1 MKERKMAM
9 DQRQGTRVGSR
20 RASRRKALYFE
31 GIQILGYLW
40 ISVIVFELFLRTQT
54 ESSFFN
60 EGLLYSLLFSSALV
74 FLFYLIS
81 TFMPLKAKRVFL
93 GFFLGFMTLL
103 FASQLIYYKIFKTF
117 YTVFSAKNGG
127 QVLEFIND
135 ILFAMGKNVL
145 GLLLLFI
152 PLIGYILLTVKRKRT
167 RYNHTWAERGLISV
181 LAAVLFGAGL
191 LGVRLGNQDVNSAYD
206 LYYRNNYPVAS
217 VNKLGLLTS
226 MRLDLQR
233 TLFGFEQELAPPP
246 PKEEIPDVVVEKP
259 ETPGTE
265 TEEPEETPKP
275 VYKDQVE
282 EIDFEKLIAETSNE
296 TLKNMHI
303 YFSERTPTKENEY
316 TGMFEGYN
324 LIFLTAEAF
333 SHYSIDKEL
342 TPTLYKLANEGFR
355 FTNFYNPIWGVS
367 TSDGE
372 YVATTGLI
380 PKSGVWSMYKSGSI
394 SMPYA
399 MGNQLRALGYKT
411 VAYHNHTFDYYER
424 DVSHPN
430 LGYDYK
436 GLGNG
441 LVVRKTWP
449 ESDLE
454 MMEVTTD
461 EYMKEE
467 PFHAYYMTVSGHMR
481 YDFNGNF
488 IAYKNRELVADLPY
502 GQGGK
507 AYMATQ
513 IELDKALE
521 HLLKKLEE
529 NGVADKTLIAMSADH
544 YPYGLEKAD
553 IDELAGHSVEEN
565 FELYKSSFILYAK
578 GMEPITI
585 DRPVSSLD
593 IIPTLSNLLGLKF
606 DSRLLMGVDMLSDAP
621 AKVIFNNRSFITDVG
636 RYDSTKGTF
645 TVNPGVTMT
654 EEEKETYRKAV
665 SSEIER
671 QFYYSAMF
679 LDTDYYKKVLN
690 R

>member
-1 MKERKMAM
+1 MQER
-9 DQRQGTRVGSR
+9 QINR
-20 RASRRKALYFE
+20 RTSRRKTHHFE
-31 GIQILGYLW
+31 GIQVLIYLW
-40 ISVIVFELFLRTQT
+40 VSVIIFELFLRTQT
-54 ESSFFN
+54 ESGFFN
-60 EGLLYSLLFSSALV
+60 EGIFYSLLLSSALV
-74 FLFYLIS
+74 FLFYLLS
-81 TFMPLKAKRVFL
+81 TFLPKKAKKVFL

-135 ILFAMGKNVL
+135 ILFAMGKNAL

-152 PLIGYILLTVKRKRT
+152 PLLGYILLCIKGRNLKT
-167 RYNHTWAERGLISV
+167 RYQHTWFERGFIGV
-181 LAAVLFGAGL
+181 LMILFFGSAL
-191 LGVRLGNQDVNSAYD
+191 LGINLGNQDVNSAYD

-233 TLFGFEQELAPPP
+233 TIFGFEQVLAPPP
-246 PKEEIPDVVVEKP
+246 PKVEIPDVA
-259 ETPGTE
+259 
-265 TEEPEETPKP
+265 EEPESPVQEGTEEEPAP
-275 VYKDQVE
+275 VYEEQVAD
-282 EIDFEKLIAETSNE
+282 IDFEKLIAEETNE
-296 TLKNMHI
+296 NLKNMHV

-324 LIFLTAEAF
+324 LILITAEAY
-333 SHYSIDKEL
+333 SHYAIDKEL

-380 PKSGVWSMYKSGSI
+380 PKSGVWSMFKSGSI

-399 MGNQLRALGYKT
+399 MGNQLKPLGYKT
-411 VAYHNHTFDYYER
+411 MAYHNHTFDYYER
-424 DVSHPN
+424 DISHPN
-430 LGYDYK
+430 LGYEYK

-441 LVVRKTWP
+441 LNVRKTWP

-454 MMEVTTD
+454 MMELTTD
-461 EYMKEE
+461 EYMKDE

-481 YDFNGNF
+481 YDFNGNY
-488 IAYKNRELVADLPY
+488 IAFKNRDLVSQLPY
-502 GQGGK
+502 GVGGK

-521 HLLKKLEE
+521 HLLAKLEE
-529 NGVADKTLIAMSADH
+529 YGVADKTLIAMSADH

-553 IDELAGHSVEEN
+553 IDELAGHTVEEN

-578 GMEPITI
+578 GMEPVTI

-593 IIPTLSNLLGLKF
+593 IIPTISNLMNTDF

-621 AKVIFNNRSFITDVG
+621 PKVIFNDRSFITDVG
-636 RYDSTKGTF
+636 RYNATKGVF

-654 EEEKETYRKAV
+654 EDEKETYRKAV

-671 QFYYSAMF
+671 QFYYSAMI
-679 LDTDYYKKVLN
+679 LDTDYYGKVLGK
-690 R
+690 